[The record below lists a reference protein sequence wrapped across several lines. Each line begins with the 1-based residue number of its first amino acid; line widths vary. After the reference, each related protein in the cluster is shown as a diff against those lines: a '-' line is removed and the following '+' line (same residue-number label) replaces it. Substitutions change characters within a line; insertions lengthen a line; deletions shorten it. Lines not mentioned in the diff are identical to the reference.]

1 MVRETE
7 TQELPPCK
15 RQDKFSIFLKR
26 RLRENAMYQVHVP
39 DTCNAVLMIKNNNN
53 NNKQTS
59 SGPIVFL
66 QHSEF
71 SLNLKTFVR
80 ALL

>member
-7 TQELPPCK
+7 TQELPPWK

-53 NNKQTS
+53 KQTS
-59 SGPIVFL
+59 TGPIVFL